1 MRAYKL
7 TVTALYAIREQ
18 YDELKAECQKM
29 VPVIG
34 SGKFLT
40 TPIVTDDGQPIDDVP
55 GPHGSQQGSSDPAF
69 EKKVIQWKQVL
80 PQIGM
85 QLVHI
90 SACIN
95 FINYRHP

>member
-1 MRAYKL
+1 MHLLKYLLAHKL
-7 TVTALYAIREQ
+7 TESAALYILREQ
-18 YDELKAECQKM
+18 YDEWKAECQKM

-40 TPIVTDDGQPIDDVP
+40 TPIVTDDGQPIEGTSAAPIDE
-55 GPHGSQQGSSDPAF
+55 HGNKDPAF

-85 QLVHI
+85 LFVHEYG
-90 SACIN
+90 
-95 FINYRHP
+95 FI